1 MKRQRHHC
9 HPSCRGVLRALLG
22 MLCAWSALAH
32 SDSTGL
38 ALTDFWVRALPP
50 SQTVTAAYGTI
61 TNTSPT
67 AINLVGANTDAAGSV
82 ELHNTVQ
89 RDGRASMQRV
99 TSLVIN
105 AGETVT
111 LSPGGLHLMILGV
124 EQMPA
129 EGSTL
134 ELCLDSDQQSNCTMA
149 TVRRESPESQRHQHH
164 HHQ

>member
-1 MKRQRHHC
+1 MKTQHHHC
-9 HPSCRGVLRALLG
+9 HPCCHGVLGALLSV
-22 MLCAWSALAH
+22 LCAWSAQVH

-38 ALTDFWVRALPP
+38 VLTDFWIRALPP
-50 SQTVTAAYGTI
+50 TQTVTAAYGTI

-67 AINLVGANTDAAGSV
+67 AITLVGANTDAAGSA

-99 TSLVIN
+99 TRLVIN
-105 AGETVT
+105 PGETVT

-149 TVRRESPESQRHQHH
+149 TVRRESPEPQGHQHH
-164 HHQ
+164 HHH

>member
-1 MKRQRHHC
+1 MSTQRRHYC
-9 HPSCRGVLRALLG
+9 PARLRVLAALVGL
-22 MLCAWSALAH
+22 LCVGSALAH
-32 SDSTGL
+32 ANSKSL
-38 ALTDFWVRALPP
+38 VLTDFWIRALPP
-50 SQTVTAAYGTI
+50 GQTVTAAYGTV

-67 AINLVGANTDAAGSV
+67 AITLVGASTGAAGSA

-105 AGETVT
+105 PGETVN
-111 LSPGGLHLMILGV
+111 LSPGGLHLMILGL

-134 ELCLDSDQQSNCTMA
+134 ELCLDSDQQSSCTMA
-149 TVRRESPESQRHQHH
+149 TVRRESPELQHQHH
-164 HHQ
+164 HH